1 MPRSSKRRTPLTTV
15 TANFPGAA
23 FPPETKVAFTD
34 KNGTTFN
41 GTVIELSPR
50 RAEVATQDGT
60 HWKVPYPLLT
70 VTQPAEKPAMT
81 LQEIETLAKQLI
93 RKHEKESDLEPG
105 WQFRFDFASSRG
117 GVCKYTEKLITLSV
131 TYCLKA
137 WKAEIED
144 TILHEIAH
152 AIVGPGHGHDTVWE
166 ETAYRID
173 CTAVRCHTVDHT
185 LPRWH
190 GHCGCQEPHERQ
202 RLTQRNTDAECLACG
217 REIDWKRATG

>member
-1 MPRSSKRRTPLTTV
+1 MTTV

-70 VTQPAEKPAMT
+70 VTQLAEKPAMT

-93 RKHEKESDLEPG
+93 RKHEKESGLQPG
-105 WQFRFDFASSRG
+105 WQFRFDLAASRG
-117 GVCKYTEKLITLSV
+117 GLQVHRK
-131 TYCLKA
+131 TY
-137 WKAEIED
+137 
-144 TILHEIAH
+144 
-152 AIVGPGHGHDTVWE
+152 
-166 ETAYRID
+166 
-173 CTAVRCHTVDHT
+173 HT
-185 LPRWH
+185 LCNLLLERLESRNRGHNPPRNRTC
-190 GHCGCQEPHERQ
+190 HCRTRARARCRMGRNRIPY
-202 RLTQRNTDAECLACG
+202 RLHRHPMPLRRSYAPEMAWAVWMRRTMGTSSSDTTQHRRRMFGVRSGNRLETNNRIG
-217 REIDWKRATG
+217 V